1 MTVRN
6 VAKNYTFEQQRLEIN
21 DIGADNG
28 DFSGKI
34 VAQQVAN
41 NLVAQTITDCLLELD
56 TELGPIASITAQ
68 IPNGSKDNVVEAVNY
83 ITDTIIKALSQLT
96 TADKTSIVN
105 AINEL
110 DSDVGDLSTLTAN
123 IVDDSSLVA
132 ALNETK
138 DIIIG
143 VLSNLSTVSKSSIV
157 SAINEIKDITIGNL
171 NNLTTQN
178 KANLVNAINEL
189 QVEVNTLAAQVGVSV
204 EAGLDA
210 TALAI
215 ALG

>member
-34 VAQQVAN
+34 IAQQVAN

-96 TADKTSIVN
+96 TTDKTSVVN

-123 IVDDSSLVA
+123 IVDNSSLVA

>member
-28 DFSGKI
+28 DFSGKVI
-34 VAQQVAN
+34 GQAVVN
-41 NLVAQTITDCLLELD
+41 NLIAQTITDCLLELD
-56 TELGPIASITAQ
+56 TELGPIATISGE
-68 IPNGSKDNVVEAVNY
+68 IPANDKDNVVEAVNY
-83 ITDTIIKALSQLT
+83 ITDTIIKSLTQLT
-96 TADKTSIVN
+96 TVDKTSIVN
-105 AINEL
+105 AVNEL
-110 DSDVGDLSTLTAN
+110 DQDVGDLTTLSAN
-123 IVDDSSLVA
+123 IVDHTSLVA

-138 DIIIG
+138 DVIVG

-157 SAINEIKDITIGNL
+157 AAINEIKDTTIGNL

-178 KANLVNAINEL
+178 KANLINAINEL
-189 QVEVNTLAAQVGVSV
+189 QTEVNTLAAQVGVSV

>member
-34 VAQQVAN
+34 IAQQVAN

-56 TELGPIASITAQ
+56 TELGPIASITTQ

-96 TADKTSIVN
+96 TTDKTSVVN

>member
-1 MTVRN
+1 M
-6 VAKNYTFEQQRLEIN
+6 
-21 DIGADNG
+21 
-28 DFSGKI
+28 
-34 VAQQVAN
+34 
-41 NLVAQTITDCLLELD
+41 
-56 TELGPIASITAQ
+56 
-68 IPNGSKDNVVEAVNY
+68 
-83 ITDTIIKALSQLT
+83 T
-96 TADKTSIVN
+96 TATNTSIVD
-105 AINEL
+105 AVNEL
-110 DSDVGDLSTLTAN
+110 DSDVGNLTSLSAN
-123 IVDDSSLVA
+123 IADHTSLVA

-143 VLSNLSTVSKSSIV
+143 VLSNLTTTSKSSIV
-157 SAINEIKDITIGNL
+157 AAINEIRDITIGNL

>member
-6 VAKNYTFEQQRLEIN
+6 VAKTYTFEQQRLEIN
-21 DIGADNG
+21 DIGSDNG

-34 VAQQVAN
+34 VAQAVAN

-56 TELGPIASITAQ
+56 TELGPIANITGE
-68 IPNGSKDNVVEAVNY
+68 IPANDRDNVVEAINY
-83 ITDTIIKALSQLT
+83 IVDNIIKDLDQLT
-96 TADKTSIVN
+96 TATNTSIVD
-105 AINEL
+105 AVNEL
-110 DSDVGDLSTLTAN
+110 DSDVGNLASLSAN
-123 IVDDSSLVA
+123 IADHTSLVA

-138 DIIIG
+138 DIIVG
-143 VLSNLSTVSKSSIV
+143 VLSNLTTNSKSSIV
-157 SAINEIKDITIGNL
+157 AAINEIRDITIGNL
-171 NNLTTQN
+171 LNLTTQN

-189 QVEVNTLAAQVGVSV
+189 QAEVNTLAAQVGVSV

>member
-21 DIGADNG
+21 DIGVDNG
-28 DFSGKI
+28 DFSGKVI
-34 VAQQVAN
+34 GQAVVN
-41 NLVAQTITDCLLELD
+41 NLIAQTITDCLLELD
-56 TELGPIASITAQ
+56 TELGPIASLSGE
-68 IPNGSKDNVVEAVNY
+68 IPANDKDNVVEAVNY
-83 ITDTIIKALSQLT
+83 ITDTIIKSLTQLT
-96 TADKTSIVN
+96 TVDKTSIVN
-105 AINEL
+105 AVNEL
-110 DSDVGDLSTLTAN
+110 DQDVGDLTVLSAN
-123 IVDDSSLVA
+123 IVDHTSLVA

-138 DIIIG
+138 DVIVG

-157 SAINEIKDITIGNL
+157 AAINEIKDTTIGNL

-178 KANLVNAINEL
+178 KANLINAINEL
-189 QVEVNTLAAQVGVSV
+189 QIEVNTLAAQVGVSV

>member
-6 VAKNYTFEQQRLEIN
+6 VAKTYTFEQQRLEIN
-21 DIGADNG
+21 DIGSDNG

-34 VAQQVAN
+34 VAQAVAN

-56 TELGPIASITAQ
+56 TELGPIANITGE
-68 IPNGSKDNVVEAVNY
+68 IPANDRDNVVEAINY
-83 ITDTIIKALSQLT
+83 IVDNIIKDLDQLT
-96 TADKTSIVN
+96 TPTNTSIVD
-105 AINEL
+105 AVNEL
-110 DSDVGDLSTLTAN
+110 DSDVGNLASLSAN
-123 IVDDSSLVA
+123 IADHTSLVA

-138 DIIIG
+138 DIIVG
-143 VLSNLSTVSKSSIV
+143 VLSNLTTNSKSSIV
-157 SAINEIKDITIGNL
+157 AAINEIRDITIGNL
-171 NNLTTQN
+171 LNLTTQN

-189 QVEVNTLAAQVGVSV
+189 QAEVNTLAAQVGVSV

>member
-28 DFSGKI
+28 DFSGKVI
-34 VAQQVAN
+34 GQAVVN
-41 NLVAQTITDCLLELD
+41 NLIAQTITDCLLELD
-56 TELGPIASITAQ
+56 TELGPIASISGE
-68 IPNGSKDNVVEAVNY
+68 IPANDKDNVVEAVNY
-83 ITDTIIKALSQLT
+83 ITDTIIKSLSQLT
-96 TADKTSIVN
+96 TVDKTSIVN
-105 AINEL
+105 AVNEL
-110 DSDVGDLSTLTAN
+110 DQDVGDLTVLSAN
-123 IVDDSSLVA
+123 IVDHTSLVA

-138 DIIIG
+138 DVIVG

-157 SAINEIKDITIGNL
+157 AAINEIKDTTIGNL

-178 KANLVNAINEL
+178 KANLINAINEL
-189 QVEVNTLAAQVGVSV
+189 QIEVNTLAAQVGVSV

>member
-34 VAQQVAN
+34 IAQSVAN
-41 NLVAQTITDCLLELD
+41 NLVAQTITGCLIELD
-56 TELGPIASITAQ
+56 TELGPIASLSSE
-68 IPNGSKDNVVEAVNY
+68 IPNGSKDDMVDAVNY
-83 ITDTIIKALSQLT
+83 ITETIIKALSQLT
-96 TADKTSIVN
+96 TVDKTSVVN

-110 DSDVGDLSTLTAN
+110 DSDVGDLTTLTAN

-138 DIIIG
+138 DVIIG
-143 VLSNLSTVSKSSIV
+143 ILANLSTVSKSSIV

-171 NNLTTQN
+171 TNLTTQN

-189 QVEVNTLAAQVGVSV
+189 QAEVNTLAAQVGISV

>member
-56 TELGPIASITAQ
+56 TELGPIASITTQ

-96 TADKTSIVN
+96 TTDKTSVVN

>member
-28 DFSGKI
+28 DFSGKVI
-34 VAQQVAN
+34 GQAVVN
-41 NLVAQTITDCLLELD
+41 NLIAQTITDCLLELD
-56 TELGPIASITAQ
+56 TELGPIASITGE
-68 IPNGSKDNVVEAVNY
+68 IPANDKDNVVEAVNY
-83 ITDTIIKALSQLT
+83 ITDTIIKSLSQLT
-96 TADKTSIVN
+96 TVDKTSIVN
-105 AINEL
+105 AVNEL
-110 DSDVGDLSTLTAN
+110 DQDVGDLTALSAN
-123 IVDDSSLVA
+123 IVDHSSLVA

-138 DIIIG
+138 DVIVG

-157 SAINEIKDITIGNL
+157 AAINEIKDTTIGNL

-178 KANLVNAINEL
+178 KANLINAINEL
-189 QVEVNTLAAQVGVSV
+189 QIEVNTLAAQVGVSV

>member
-1 MTVRN
+1 MPVRTVD
-6 VAKNYTFEQQRLEIN
+6 KNFTFEQQRVEIN
-21 DIGADNG
+21 EIGVDSG

-34 VAQQVAN
+34 IAQSVAN
-41 NLVAQTITDCLLELD
+41 NLVAQTITDCLIELD
-56 TELGPIASITAQ
+56 TELGPIATITGE
-68 IPNGSKDNVVEAVNY
+68 IPANDKDNVVEAINY
-83 ITDTIIKALSQLT
+83 ITTTIIKGLSNLT

-105 AINEL
+105 ALNEL
-110 DSDVGDLSTLTAN
+110 DQDVGNLAGLSAN
-123 IVDDSSLVA
+123 IADHTSLVA

-143 VLSNLSTVSKSSIV
+143 VLSNLSTTSKSSIV
-157 SAINEIKDITIGNL
+157 AAINEIKDITIGNL
-171 NNLTTQN
+171 TNLTTQN

-189 QVEVNTLAAQVGVSV
+189 QAEVNTLAAQVGVSV

>member
-34 VAQQVAN
+34 IAQAVAN

-56 TELGPIASITAQ
+56 TELGPIASITSE
-68 IPNGSKDNVVEAVNY
+68 IPANDKDNVVEAINY

-96 TADKTSIVN
+96 TVDKTSIVN

-110 DSDVGDLSTLTAN
+110 DSDVGDLTQLSAN
-123 IVDDSSLVA
+123 IADHTSLVA

-138 DIIIG
+138 DIIVG

-157 SAINEIKDITIGNL
+157 AAINEIKDITIGNL